1 MWNKFRFQGRLFFT
15 ISFLFLLI
23 MIIAGIFFYG
33 YLYNT
38 NVQNMKNVFAESNR
52 FTKEKLDDLILKMDS
67 LSSQLV
73 ANENIQKV
81 FLNALDYKEENYSY
95 FDLNVSEKIKLN
107 KECVAINTPVDN
119 KYVIH
124 IYREPN
130 IYYSTNSLASTY
142 AYVCDLMQSGQIKTD
157 NNWAQTYYE
166 VINPHQDYWTQW
178 NAPTVL
184 SMVRPLISTYSS
196 KMELAMVEVTED
208 YKKVRTIC
216 ESNQSLEGA
225 RTIVVDR
232 NSGEVVYPYGEV
244 SQEEARYYL
253 GLNSFNDNSIT
264 EIEGFDGEKQ
274 IAQAVEC
281 EKSNWSVFL
290 LQPKVLFFKPI
301 MDITVLLIVI
311 FIIFF
316 VISIIAIYYVTNR
329 LTRPIRE
336 LKNELKEVTLENVDI
351 HIQENTNNEIL
362 LLQKH
367 LKDLLN
373 RLQESANTVAK
384 AQSAEYA
391 AKLMAL
397 QAQINPHFLYN
408 SLTAISAAGQEAKS
422 NKVQI
427 MCSQLGN
434 LFRYASSDQDKKTL
448 KEEMENVKTYL
459 EFSKWRYL
467 DTLEYSMKMDSV
479 VEEIRIPRL
488 LIQPIVENCIVHAYY
503 HVLPPLKIKI
513 CCSCNEKMWKV
524 EVEDNGG
531 GISKEVMEKL
541 KQLMAGVDEVISLKK
556 VGETMNI
563 QDKAL
568 VNIYARLRLTYG
580 SDACFDLCNTDESGL
595 KVTVGGSI

>member
-23 MIIAGIFFYG
+23 MVIAGIFFYG

-38 NVQNMKNVFAESNR
+38 NVHNMKNVFAESNR
-52 FTKEKLDDLILKMDS
+52 FTKEKLDDLILKMDA

-81 FLNALDYKEENYSY
+81 FLNTLDYKGENYSY

-119 KYVIH
+119 KYIIH
-124 IYREPN
+124 IYRAPN
-130 IYYSTNSLASTY
+130 IYYSTNSLASTFS
-142 AYVCDLMQSGQIKTD
+142 YVCELMQSGQVKTD
-157 NNWAQTYYE
+157 DNWAQTYYE
-166 VINPHQDYWTQW
+166 VINPHQDYWKQW
-178 NAPTVL
+178 DTETVL
-184 SMVRPLISTYSS
+184 SIVRPLISTYSS

-208 YKKVRTIC
+208 YKKVQNIC

-232 NSGEVVYPYGEV
+232 ISGEVVYPYDKV
-244 SQEEARYYL
+244 SQEEASYYL
-253 GLNSFNDNSIT
+253 DLNSLNDNSIT

-274 IAQAVEC
+274 IVQALKC

-290 LQPKVLFFKPI
+290 LQPKALFFKPI

-311 FIIFF
+311 FLIFF
-316 VISIIAIYYVTNR
+316 VISVIAIYYVTDR

-336 LKNELKEVTLENVDI
+336 LKNELKDVTLENVDI

-362 LLQKH
+362 MLQKH

-422 NKVQI
+422 DKVQI
-427 MCSQLGN
+427 MCSQLGR
-434 LFRYASSDQDKKTL
+434 LFRYASSDQGNKTL
-448 KEEMENVKTYL
+448 REELDNVQTYL

-467 DTLEYSMKMDSV
+467 DTLEYSMEIDSAAG
-479 VEEIRIPRL
+479 EIMIPRL
-488 LIQPIVENCIVHAYY
+488 LLQPIVENCIVHGYY

-513 CCSCNEKMWKV
+513 CCSCNAKYWRV
-524 EVEDNGG
+524 EVSDNGG
-531 GISKEVMEKL
+531 GISKDVMEEL
-541 KQLMAGVDEVISLKK
+541 RHLMIGVDEVLNLKK
-556 VGETMNI
+556 MGETMDI
-563 QDKAL
+563 QEKAL

-580 SDACFDLCNTDESGL
+580 IDACFILNNTEEGL